1 VLVKESFLRSRGT
14 YGSPRIH
21 RDLVEGQERVGIKRV
36 GRLMRDNGL
45 RARIRKRFKHTTQ
58 SDPTLPTAEN
68 LLQQDFT
75 AERPNQRWVADTTE
89 LLIDSGKIYLA
100 VVMDLYSR
108 FVVGWSL
115 SGHNDRH
122 LVMAATQAA
131 LMRRDPD
138 FGLVF
143 HSDKGSTYASHEH
156 RFLLDQY
163 GVVCSMSGTGN
174 CFDNAPMESW
184 FSTLKIEL
192 GEKFIDLEDAKR
204 KVFDYSEVFYNQRR
218 RHSSLGYVSPAAK
231 ERSYQQLVLDKAA

>member
-1 VLVKESFLRSRGT
+1 MIKESFTQSRGT
-14 YGSPRIH
+14 YGSRRVH
-21 RDLVEGQERVGIKRV
+21 RDLVEAKERVGIKRI
-36 GRLMRDNGL
+36 GRLMRENGL
-45 RARIRKRFKHTTQ
+45 RARMRKRFKHTTQ
-58 SDPTLPTAEN
+58 SDPTLPAASN
-68 LLQQDFT
+68 LLEQDFT

-100 VVMDLYSR
+100 VVMDLFSR

-115 SGHNDRH
+115 SKHNDRY
-122 LVMAATQAA
+122 LVMATTQAA
-131 LMRRDPD
+131 LMRRYPKG
-138 FGLVF
+138 GLVF
-143 HSDKGSTYASHEH
+143 HSDRGSTYASHEH
-156 RFLLDQY
+156 RHLLDQY

-218 RHSSLGYVSPAAK
+218 RHSTLGYVSPAAK
-231 ERSYQQLVLDKAA
+231 ERNYQDTVLAKAA